1 MLRAFQ
7 SASSAERLGAARRF
21 IDDLPANSDVFV
33 IGGSRS
39 ATDDFVR
46 DLAQERG
53 ATAGLHRFSFAQ
65 LGIQIGRG
73 EIARRGLAP
82 LTGTGAV
89 ALAVRCVFEV
99 RKKIGFKFFGP
110 VADKPGFS
118 SALASTIHELRASG
132 VAPDALAAL
141 GDRGH
146 DLAALLKEYAAQLEA
161 GKLADIVDV
170 LGIATEQ
177 VATGSSIL
185 IGHPVLLLDVPLT
198 SRAETTFL
206 AALAAKSSAIFATV
220 VDGDTRTSSA
230 LNGIAKEFASGP
242 AKTATSLDRLQHF
255 VFGNTPD
262 SYYPEDSKVQFFSA
276 PGEGRE
282 CVEIARRIQD
292 AARTGV
298 AFDQI
303 AIALRSPQTY
313 APLLEAALERAG
325 ITAYF
330 ARGARRPD
338 ASGRALIALLLCAE
352 EGLSAKR
359 FAEYL
364 SLGQV
369 PDPEENGT
377 PPQATD
383 RWVAANDDLLTVD
396 TSTPETTSPE
406 PPPAVTDEDA
416 PSVSGA
422 IRAPWK
428 WERLL
433 VEAAV
438 VGGRD
443 RWERRLKGLDAE
455 IRRKIHSIK
464 LEEPESPRIISL
476 ERERTNLGHLRRFAL
491 PLLEEPAAAP
501 RETNWGEWL
510 TILQRLATR
519 ALRHPEH
526 VLAVLT
532 ELQPISNV
540 GPVKMCEVREAL
552 SDRLTD
558 LAVEPPRS
566 RYGQVFVG
574 TPDQLRGRSF
584 KIVFVPGLAERVF
597 PQKLREDPLLLDGD
611 RQRLRDAAPP
621 LLTIAD
627 RAAEERLRLRI
638 IAGAA
643 AEQVFFSYPRVEVAL
658 ARPRVPSFYALDV
671 RRTTLGR
678 LPNVEQFEHE
688 AAKNSGAEL
697 AWLAPDQPQQA
708 IDDIEYD
715 LSVLRPL
722 LKADPKSVRGGA
734 RFLIELS
741 PELGRSLRTRWQR
754 WQKAWSPSDGLCAAT
769 DLTKEQLAKYRLTAR
784 AYSPTS
790 LQSYAAC
797 PFRFS
802 LSAIHKLSPREESV
816 ALEMLDPLTRGH
828 LYHAVVATFLRKALA
843 DNMLPITQANLAKA
857 QATMDDLLT
866 QTAAE
871 YHEQYAPAIERV
883 WQDEVELLRADLRGW
898 LTQMSEHSDGYLPEL
913 IEFAF
918 GLPAAEGRDPAS
930 TPQYATLPEG
940 FLIHGVIDLAEKNG
954 GAERRITDHKTGKNR
969 TKDGMVVG
977 GGEVLQPVLYSL
989 SFEDLRKTTVKE
1001 ARLSYCTAAGGY
1013 TERTVAMD
1021 KASRQAAIAVLRAI
1035 DEAIGK
1041 GFLPAA
1047 PKEHGCDWCDFAQVC
1062 GPYEEIRV
1070 SRKDQK
1076 LLERLVTI
1084 RKML

>member
-1 MLRAFQ
+1 
-7 SASSAERLGAARRF
+7 
-21 IDDLPANSDVFV
+21 
-33 IGGSRS
+33 
-39 ATDDFVR
+39 
-46 DLAQERG
+46 
-53 ATAGLHRFSFAQ
+53 
-65 LGIQIGRG
+65 
-73 EIARRGLAP
+73 
-82 LTGTGAV
+82 V

-118 SALASTIHELRASG
+118 SALASTIQELRASG
-132 VAPDALAAL
+132 VAPDGLAAL
-141 GDRGH
+141 GNRGE

-161 GKLADIVDV
+161 GKLADIIDV
-170 LGIATEQ
+170 LGIATDQ
-177 VATGSSIL
+177 VQTGAAVLSH
-185 IGHPVLLLDVPLT
+185 HPVLLLDVPVT
-198 SRAETTFL
+198 SKVETTFL
-206 AALAAKSSAIFATV
+206 AALGRKSSAMFATV
-220 VDGDTRTSSA
+220 LDGDTRTISA
-230 LNGIAKEFASGP
+230 LNSIASEYASGP
-242 AKTATSLDRLQHF
+242 AKSATSLERLQHY
-255 VFGNTPD
+255 VFGNTPE
-262 SYYPEDSKVQFFSA
+262 STYPEDGKVQFFSA

-282 CVEIARRIQD
+282 CIEIARRIQD
-292 AARTGV
+292 AARNGV
-298 AFDQI
+298 AFDEI

-313 APLLEAALERAG
+313 APLLEAAFERAG

-369 PDPEENGT
+369 PDPEENGA
-377 PPQATD
+377 PPPATD
-383 RWVAANDDLLTVD
+383 QWVAANDDLLSGD
-396 TSTPETTSPE
+396 TATTETSSPE
-406 PPPAVTDEDA
+406 SLPEQRDEEA
-416 PSVSGA
+416 ASVSGA

-438 VGGRD
+438 VGGRY

-455 IRRKIHSIK
+455 IGRKIEAIK
-464 LEEPESPRIISL
+464 LEEPDSSKIISL

-491 PLLEEPAAAP
+491 PILDELAAAP
-501 RETNWGEWL
+501 EENNWGEWL
-510 TILQRLATR
+510 SILQRLATR

-532 ELQPISNV
+532 ELQPISNM
-540 GPVKMCEVREAL
+540 GPVTLCEVREAL
-552 SDRLTD
+552 TDRLTD

-584 KIVFVPGLAERVF
+584 KIVFVAGLAERIF

-611 RQRLRDAAPP
+611 RQSVRDADPP
-621 LLTIAD
+621 LFTIAD

-643 AEQVFFSYPRVEVAL
+643 AKQVFFSYPRVEVAL

-678 LPNVEQFEHE
+678 LPNVEQFEQE

-708 IDDIEYD
+708 IDNIEYD

-734 RFLIELS
+734 RFLMELS

-754 WQKAWSPSDGLCAAT
+754 WQKAWSASDGLCALT

-797 PFRFS
+797 PFRFF

-816 ALEMLDPLTRGH
+816 PLELLDPLTRGQ

-843 DNMLPITQANLAKA
+843 DKMLPITEANLAKA
-857 QATMDDLLT
+857 QASMDHILT

-883 WQDEVELLRADLRGW
+883 WQDEVELLRADLRGL
-898 LTQMSEHSDGYLPEL
+898 LTQISEHSDGYLPEL

-930 TPQYATLPEG
+930 TLQHASLPDG

-969 TKDGMVVG
+969 TKEGMVVG

-989 SFEDLRKTTVKE
+989 SFEDLRKTTVTE
-1001 ARLSYCTAAGGY
+1001 ARLCFCTAAGGY
-1013 TERTVAMD
+1013 TERTVVMD
-1021 KASRQAAIAVLRAI
+1021 KVSRKAAIDVLRAI

-1047 PKEHGCDWCDFAQVC
+1047 PKEHGCDWCDFVQVC

-1076 LLERLVTI
+1076 PLERLVTI
-1084 RKML
+1084 REML